1 MEQPV
6 NHNRQ
11 KKIAAINDMTGF
23 GRCSLAVE
31 IPIISKM
38 KIQCCWVPTAIL
50 SNQTGFPSFFIDDY
64 TQHFEQY
71 SAEWSKL
78 GLKFNGILSGFLGSE
93 EQVQLVIDFINNGF
107 TLPDTVVVV
116 DPVMGDYGHKY
127 PSYTDGMCQR
137 MKSLAACANIITPN
151 LTEACILTDTPYHDG
166 HWKNADLE
174 ELLKKLSDMGPEK
187 IVITGIPQGGFLAN
201 LSYTRGREM
210 KLTRQHK
217 VGEQRNGTGD
227 VFAAIIA
234 ADAVNGID
242 FDTSVRK
249 ASRFVK
255 KCIMK
260 SIELQIPTTDGVA
273 FEEVLDSLH

>member
-1 MEQPV
+1 MSQPV

-11 KKIAAINDMTGF
+11 KKICAINDFTGF

-64 TQHFEQY
+64 TQHFEEY
-71 SAEWSKL
+71 TAEWAKL
-78 GLKFNGILSGFLGSE
+78 DLKFNGILTGFLGSE
-93 EQVQLVIDFINNGF
+93 EQVHLVKEFIPRFSQPG
-107 TLPDTVVVV
+107 TVVVV
-116 DPVMGDYGHKY
+116 DPVMGDYGQKY
-127 PSYTDGMCQR
+127 PSYTDGMCQA
-137 MKSLAACANIITPN
+137 MKQLVTTADIITPN

-166 HWKNADLE
+166 HWTNAELE
-174 ELLKKLSDMGPEK
+174 VLLKRLSDLGPQR
-187 IVITGIPQGGFLAN
+187 IVITGICQGKFLAN
-201 LSYTRGREM
+201 LSYTAGQDI
-210 KLTRQHK
+210 KLTRQFK
-217 VGEQRNGTGD
+217 IGQQRNGTGD

-234 ADAVNGID
+234 ADAVNGVK
-242 FDTSVRK
+242 FDESVRK

-255 KCIMK
+255 RCIVK
-260 SIELQIPTTDGVA
+260 SDEMEIPLTDGVA